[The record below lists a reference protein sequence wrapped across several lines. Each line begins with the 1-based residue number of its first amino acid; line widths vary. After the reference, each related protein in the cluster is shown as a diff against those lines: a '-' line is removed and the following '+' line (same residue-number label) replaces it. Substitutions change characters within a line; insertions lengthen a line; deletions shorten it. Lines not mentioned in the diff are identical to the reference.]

1 MKNKFYDDNN
11 KYTILYLSDDDEE
24 IINIKPKQILY
35 HLCNNKN
42 NKKIKKNK
50 KKYINNNIEIKN
62 KFLEI
67 EKKINKY
74 YRGKI

>member
-11 KYTILYLSDDDEE
+11 KYTILYLSDDEEE

-35 HLCNNKN
+35 HLCNNEN
-42 NKKIKKNK
+42 IKKMKKNK

-62 KFLEI
+62 KILEI
-67 EKKINKY
+67 EKNIIYKKNK
-74 YRGKI
+74 K